1 MTVEE
6 TIPVDTHAQVVDT
19 TSVES
24 THADTTAEHSAG
36 SEEHESLVHVS
47 LKPEVLFHVG
57 PLPVTNSLW
66 VAYVIS
72 FLLIVVITFTAR
84 NMKLVPGKLQLFVE
98 TLFMSLYNLIHS
110 VTKNEKITKSV
121 YPVFVTTA
129 LFLLASNLFAQIP
142 GLMALEFHAESGQTV
157 HFFRPVTADYAAVLG
172 ITAFMFVFW
181 QITVIRFIGAGP
193 FLKKFLNFSGVIA
206 FGIGILEIIGEMAKI
221 ISLSFRLFG
230 NIFSEEVLIL
240 VMLAIAPV
248 LGPLPFSMLGLLTSV
263 IQAVLF
269 PVLILLFMNMSI
281 SEHAEGHH

>member
-1 MTVEE
+1 
-6 TIPVDTHAQVVDT
+6 
-19 TSVES
+19 
-24 THADTTAEHSAG
+24 
-36 SEEHESLVHVS
+36 
-47 LKPEVLFHVG
+47 
-57 PLPVTNSLW
+57 
-66 VAYVIS
+66 VIS
-72 FLLIVVITFTAR
+72 FLLILVITFVAR
-84 NMKLVPGKLQLFVE
+84 NMKVVPGKLQLFVE
-98 TLFMSLYNLIHS
+98 TLFMSLYNLIHG
-110 VTKNEKITKSV
+110 VTKNEKLTKGV
-121 YPVFVTTA
+121 YPVFITTA

-172 ITAFMFVFW
+172 ITGFMFVFW

-206 FGIGILEIIGEMAKI
+206 FGIGLLEILGEIAKI

-263 IQAVLF
+263 IQAILF
-269 PVLILLFMNMSI
+269 PILILLFMNMSI